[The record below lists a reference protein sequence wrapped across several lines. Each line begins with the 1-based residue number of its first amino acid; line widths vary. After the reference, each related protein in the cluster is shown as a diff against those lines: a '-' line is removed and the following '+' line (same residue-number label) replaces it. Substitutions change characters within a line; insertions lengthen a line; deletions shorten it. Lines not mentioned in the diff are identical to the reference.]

1 MLRKVLDHGFV
12 DLIDVMGGD
21 EAIVQAA
28 RVSYGQGS
36 KGVEADTK
44 LITYL
49 IRNGHSSPLEQV
61 VFKWHLKL
69 PIFVMRQLVR
79 HRTARLNEVSARYT
93 ELKDEFYIPELERLK
108 GQGKT
113 NKQGSE
119 GELDLV
125 VKQQVLGYMSSA
137 SQLAYSYYESLLAMG
152 VSRELARIVLPVN
165 IYTECYWQ
173 MDLNNM
179 LKFLKLRLDEHAQW
193 EIVEYAKALAEDV
206 KERVPIAYKAWED
219 LNG

>member
-61 VFKWHLKL
+61 VFKWHIKL